1 MRVVQLSESLSVSD
15 QITPADVAAIAAAG
29 FKILIN
35 NRPDNEEQNQPSSEQ
50 VSAAAKAAGLSY
62 YHLPV
67 TAQNFFAFDFQQM
80 AKLIDDLDKPAFAF
94 CRSGTRCTNLWV
106 ATREPDQRDASVK
119 QARQLGYDLSLA
131 LSQSGSR
138 T

>member
-35 NRPDNEEQNQPSSEQ
+35 NRPDNEVQGQPGSDEI
-50 VSAAAKAAGLSY
+50 SAAAETAGLAY

-67 TAQNFFAFDFQQM
+67 TAWDFPAFDFQQM
-80 AKLIDDLDKPAFAF
+80 AGLINNSETPAFAF

-106 ATREPDQRDASVK
+106 ATRDPEQRDASVVH
-119 QARQLGYDLSLA
+119 ARQLGYDVSMA

-138 T
+138 S